1 MKIMNIVLSPE
12 LENLVNE
19 QVKSGLYD
27 SPSEVVRDGLLLL
40 KEKAQLKQLRREELR
55 REVQKGI
62 DDIREGRFTVYD
74 ADELDKL
81 ADEII
86 CRGMKNLEP
95 KQNGK

>member
-1 MKIMNIVLSPE
+1 MNIVLSPE

-55 REVQKGI
+55 REVQQGI
-62 DDIREGRFTVYD
+62 DAMREGRFKSYSS
-74 ADELDKL
+74 AEELAEDVIRE
-81 ADEII
+81 ARIEFEA
-86 CRGMKNLEP
+86 RKN
-95 KQNGK
+95 NGK

>member
-1 MKIMNIVLSPE
+1 MNIVLSPE

-19 QVKSGLYD
+19 ELQTGDYF
-27 SPSEVVRDGLLLL
+27 SPSDVLREGLLLL
-40 KEKAQLKQLRREELR
+40 KESKLPREVRRENLRREI
-55 REVQKGI
+55 QKGI

-81 ADEII
+81 ADEIR
-86 CRGMKNLEP
+86 CQGMKNLER

>member
-1 MKIMNIVLSPE
+1 MNIVLSPE

-40 KEKAQLKQLRREELR
+40 KEKAQLRHLRREELR

-62 DDIREGRFTVYD
+62 DAMREGRYKSYSS
-74 ADELDKL
+74 AEELAEDVIKE
-81 ADEII
+81 ARAEF
-86 CRGMKNLEP
+86 EQ
-95 KQNGK
+95 KQNSR

>member
-1 MKIMNIVLSPE
+1 MKIMNITLSPE

-40 KEKAQLKQLRREELR
+40 KEKAQLKELRREELR

-62 DDIREGRFTVYD
+62 DDIREGRFKSYNSVE
-74 ADELDKL
+74 ELAEDVIRE
-81 ADEII
+81 ARIEFEA
-86 CRGMKNLEP
+86 RKN
-95 KQNGK
+95 NGK

>member
-40 KEKAQLKQLRREELR
+40 KEKAQLRHLRREELR

-62 DDIREGRFTVYD
+62 DAMREGRYKSYSS
-74 ADELDKL
+74 AEELAEDVIKE
-81 ADEII
+81 ARAEF
-86 CRGMKNLEP
+86 EQ
-95 KQNGK
+95 KQNSR

>member
-1 MKIMNIVLSPE
+1 MNIVLSPE

-86 CRGMKNLEP
+86 CRGMKNLER

>member
-1 MKIMNIVLSPE
+1 MNIVLSTE

-40 KEKAQLKQLRREELR
+40 KEKAQLRQLRREELR

-62 DDIREGRFTVYD
+62 DQMREGKYTTYNSGE
-74 ADELDKL
+74 ELVE
-81 ADEII
+81 EII
-86 CRGMKNLEP
+86 RRGMKNLDQ
-95 KQNGK
+95 K

>member
-62 DDIREGRFTVYD
+62 DAMREGRFKSYSS
-74 ADELDKL
+74 AEELAEDVIRE
-81 ADEII
+81 ARIEFEA
-86 CRGMKNLEP
+86 RKN
-95 KQNGK
+95 NGK

>member
-40 KEKAQLKQLRREELR
+40 KEKAQLRHLRREELR

-62 DDIREGRFTVYD
+62 DAMREGRYKSYSS
-74 ADELDKL
+74 AEELAEDVIGE
-81 ADEII
+81 ARAEF
-86 CRGMKNLEP
+86 EQ
-95 KQNGK
+95 KQNSR

>member
-40 KEKAQLKQLRREELR
+40 KEKAQLRHLRREELR

-62 DDIREGRFTVYD
+62 DAMREGRYKTYNS
-74 ADELDKL
+74 AEELAEDVIGE
-81 ADEII
+81 ARAEF
-86 CRGMKNLEP
+86 EQ
-95 KQNGK
+95 KQNSR

>member
-86 CRGMKNLEP
+86 CRGMKNLER

>member
-1 MKIMNIVLSPE
+1 MNIVLSPE

-40 KEKAQLKQLRREELR
+40 KEKAQLRHLRREELR

-62 DDIREGRFTVYD
+62 DAMREGRYKSSSS
-74 ADELDKL
+74 AEELAEDVIGE
-81 ADEII
+81 ARIEFEA
-86 CRGMKNLEP
+86 RKN
-95 KQNGK
+95 NGK